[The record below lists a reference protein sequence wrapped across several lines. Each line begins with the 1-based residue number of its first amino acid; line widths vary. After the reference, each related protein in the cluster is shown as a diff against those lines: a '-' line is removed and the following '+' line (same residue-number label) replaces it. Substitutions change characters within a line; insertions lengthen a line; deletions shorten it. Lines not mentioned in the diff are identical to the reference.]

1 MRPKFSWRYWKIP
14 ALFGVGLCILQ
25 ILVAFVRFG
34 GREDWTPPMLLEIP
48 AILFGLVL
56 FFLCGVLVGLLV
68 QRLLRGSTGAWRVA
82 LIVCVAVATPLA
94 VLFSLVGG
102 LLGPPVVLIYTLI
115 PYLLLVGV
123 PVLIRKIL
131 LRFVSPPRAK
141 EGGL

>member
-1 MRPKFSWRYWKIP
+1 
-14 ALFGVGLCILQ
+14 
-25 ILVAFVRFG
+25 
-34 GREDWTPPMLLEIP
+34 MLLEIP

-102 LLGPPVVLIYTLI
+102 IA
-115 PYLLLVGV
+115 
-123 PVLIRKIL
+123 R
-131 LRFVSPPRAK
+131 SPCRTDLYADSLSAPCR
-141 EGGL
+141 GSGTDP